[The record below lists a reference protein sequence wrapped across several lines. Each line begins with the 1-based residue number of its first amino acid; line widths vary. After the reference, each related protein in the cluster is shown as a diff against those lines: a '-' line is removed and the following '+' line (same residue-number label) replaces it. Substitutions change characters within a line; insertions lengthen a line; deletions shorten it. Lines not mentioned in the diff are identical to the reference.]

1 MNHQKRT
8 YIQKNLTILRTRPQ
22 DLPTPSSEHVDV
34 SSVYLHQVSTLPLNT
49 SLGTSDSIS
58 ELKRDLRNNHTTH
71 SSIDY
76 DNVGLPHMNGGNH
89 YDASPVTP
97 GSEPVPEYFSNHSAT
112 LPHPHHHQH
121 HHQQHHQSQNQNYYY
136 EDRPRSEALLETNLD
151 EDRPLRSKSEAAILE
166 TNFDAFAPN
175 EPTELTQLSTAGRS
189 KSQPLETAM

>member
-1 MNHQKRT
+1 M
-8 YIQKNLTILRTRPQ
+8 
-22 DLPTPSSEHVDV
+22 DV
-34 SSVYLHQVSTLPLNT
+34 SSGYLHNVSTLPLNS

-58 ELKRDLRNNHTTH
+58 ELKRDLRTTN

-76 DNVGLPHMNGGNH
+76 DNVAVHNGMNGAGSH
-89 YDASPVTP
+89 YDNSPLTP
-97 GSEPVPEYFSNHSAT
+97 GSEPVPEYFSSNHSAAT
-112 LPHPHHHQH
+112 LPHPHHHNNH
-121 HHQQHHQSQNQNYYY
+121 HNYYY

-151 EDRPLRSKSEAAILE
+151 EDRPLRSKSEAILE